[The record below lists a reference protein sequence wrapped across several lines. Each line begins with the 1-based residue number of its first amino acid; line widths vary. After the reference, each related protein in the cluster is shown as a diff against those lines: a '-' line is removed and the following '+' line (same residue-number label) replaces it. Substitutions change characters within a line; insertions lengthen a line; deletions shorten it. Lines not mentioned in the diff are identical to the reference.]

1 MLKVVSTNIVSP
13 LGMSSQENWRAVMQG
28 RSALRRLENYKGIP
42 LPFVASVFT
51 PEQVE
56 ELAIEGFTR
65 FESLAIRSIAEAL
78 THTDLDVHGERTIF
92 ILSTTKADV
101 EELGFAE
108 ERDGDYHRPALS
120 AQRIAEHIGIGG
132 GAIVCCNACIS
143 GVSAQILADR
153 LISAGHYNNAVVC
166 GADLVSSFTASGFLS
181 FKSLSNEACRPFDAD
196 RQGLNL
202 GEAAATIVFT
212 RADSLREGD
221 WLFERGEMDNDAF
234 HLSTPAPSGEGA
246 RKVLEAVM
254 KGRDVSELAFVSA
267 HGTATM
273 FNDQMESVAIEKAGL
288 SAVPLTALKGWFG
301 HTLGASGVLEVI
313 FGMMAVSESVVLPL
327 RGFREIGVSGKVNL
341 SSELRA
347 TDKNSFLKMISGFG
361 GCNAAA
367 LYRRVREGKERETA
381 PELKEADHSM
391 SEAVP
396 ELKETAHL
404 EAAHLEAAHLEAAH
418 SMGETAPSLK
428 ELHRV
433 HILPDGVTL
442 DGKPLP
448 IQSQGAGLLSEI
460 YKKYVGD
467 YPKYH
472 KMDAL
477 SRLAFLATEL
487 LLSRGDVPQDSKRAT
502 ILFNRTSSVVADR
515 CHLGSIAKPGEFY
528 PSPSVFLGT
537 LPNIATGEIA
547 IRHGY
552 TGETSLYITDFRDEA
567 LMEKV
572 VSSSFSQGGFRS
584 LICGFV
590 DCESVDS
597 GFVNSEFVD
606 GDRGDRF
613 EADLK
618 ILVSNNFRNN

>member
-56 ELAIEGFTR
+56 GLAVEGFTR
-65 FESLAIRSIAEAL
+65 FEALAIRSITEAL

-101 EELGFAE
+101 EELGFAT

-120 AQRIAEHIGIGG
+120 AQRIAEHVGIGG

-153 LISAGHYNNAVVC
+153 LISCGHYDNAVVC

-212 RADSLREGD
+212 RADSLRDGD

-254 KGRDVSELAFVSA
+254 KGRDASELAFVSA

-288 SAVPLTALKGWFG
+288 SSVPLTALKGWFG

-313 FGMMAVSESVVLPL
+313 LGMMAVSESVVLPL

-341 SSELRA
+341 SPELRA

-367 LYRRVREGKERETA
+367 LYRRVREGMERETVPGLEKAAHSKGETA
-381 PELKEADHSM
+381 PELKE
-391 SEAVP
+391 
-396 ELKETAHL
+396 T
-404 EAAHLEAAHLEAAH
+404 AH
-418 SMGETAPSLK
+418 SMGEAAPGLK

-442 DGKPLP
+442 DGRPLP
-448 IQSQGAGLLSEI
+448 VQSQGAGLLSEI
-460 YKKYVGD
+460 YRKYVGD

-487 LLSRGDVPQDSKRAT
+487 LLSRGDVPQDSGRAT

-567 LMEKV
+567 LMKKV
-572 VSSSFSQGGFRS
+572 VSSSFSLGGFRS

-590 DCESVDS
+590 DC
-597 GFVNSEFVD
+597 
-606 GDRGDRF
+606 DRGDSF

-618 ILVSNNFRNN
+618 ILVKNIG

>member
-56 ELAIEGFTR
+56 ELAVEGFTR
-65 FESLAIRSIAEAL
+65 FESLAIRSITEAL
-78 THTDLDVHGERTIF
+78 THTNLELHGERTIF

-101 EELGFAE
+101 EELGFAA

-120 AQRIAEHIGIGG
+120 AQRIAEHVGIGG

-153 LISAGHYNNAVVC
+153 LISCGHYDNAVVC

-254 KGRDVSELAFVSA
+254 KGRDASELAFVSA

-288 SAVPLTALKGWFG
+288 SSVPLTALKGWFG

-313 FGMMAVSESVVLPL
+313 LGMMAVSESVVLPL

-341 SSELRA
+341 SPGLRT

-367 LYRRVREGKERETA
+367 LYRRVRAGMERETA
-381 PELKEADHSM
+381 PELEK
-391 SEAVP
+391 
-396 ELKETAHL
+396 
-404 EAAHLEAAHLEAAH
+404 AAH
-418 SMGETAPSLK
+418 SMGETAPELKVTAHSKGETAPGLK

-442 DGKPLP
+442 DGRPLP
-448 IQSQGAGLLSEI
+448 VQSQGAGLLSEI
-460 YKKYVGD
+460 YRKYVGD

-487 LLSRGDVPQDSKRAT
+487 LLSRGDVPQDSGRAT

-567 LMEKV
+567 LMKKV
-572 VSSSFSQGGFRS
+572 VSSSFSPGGFRS

-590 DCESVDS
+590 DC
-597 GFVNSEFVD
+597 
-606 GDRGDRF
+606 DRGDSF

-618 ILVSNNFRNN
+618 ILVKNIG

>member
-56 ELAIEGFTR
+56 ELAVEGFTR
-65 FESLAIRSIAEAL
+65 FESLAIRSITEAL

-101 EELGFAE
+101 EELGFAA

-120 AQRIAEHIGIGG
+120 AQRIAEHVGIGG

-153 LISAGHYNNAVVC
+153 LISCGHYDNAVVC

-212 RADSLREGD
+212 RADSLRDGD

-254 KGRDVSELAFVSA
+254 KGRDASELAFVSA

-288 SAVPLTALKGWFG
+288 SSVPLTALKGWFG

-313 FGMMAVSESVVLPL
+313 LGMMAVSESVVLPL

-341 SSELRA
+341 SPELRA

-367 LYRRVREGKERETA
+367 LYRRVRAGMERETA
-381 PELKEADHSM
+381 PELEK
-391 SEAVP
+391 
-396 ELKETAHL
+396 
-404 EAAHLEAAHLEAAH
+404 AAH
-418 SMGETAPSLK
+418 SMGETAPGLK

-442 DGKPLP
+442 DGRPLP
-448 IQSQGAGLLSEI
+448 VQSQGAGLLSEI
-460 YKKYVGD
+460 YRKYVGD

-487 LLSRGDVPQDSKRAT
+487 LLSRGDVPQDSERAT

-567 LMEKV
+567 LMKKV
-572 VSSSFSQGGFRS
+572 VSSSFSLRGFRS

-590 DCESVDS
+590 DC
-597 GFVNSEFVD
+597 
-606 GDRGDRF
+606 DRGDSF

-618 ILVSNNFRNN
+618 ILVKNIG

>member
-28 RSALRRLENYKGIP
+28 RSFLRRLENYKGIP

-56 ELAIEGFTR
+56 KLAVEGFTR
-65 FESLAIRSIAEAL
+65 FESLAIRSITEAL
-78 THTDLDVHGERTIF
+78 TYTDLDVHGERTIF

-101 EELGFAE
+101 EELGFAV

-120 AQRIAEHIGIGG
+120 AQRIAEHVGIGG

-153 LISAGHYNNAVVC
+153 LISTGHYDNAVVC

-212 RADSLREGD
+212 RADNLREGD

-254 KGRDVSELAFVSA
+254 KGRDASELAFVSA

-288 SAVPLTALKGWFG
+288 SDVPLTALKGWFG

-313 FGMMAVSESVVLPL
+313 LGMMAVSESVVLPL

-341 SSELRA
+341 SPELRA

-367 LYRRVREGKERETA
+367 LYRRVREGMERETA
-381 PELKEADHSM
+381 PG
-391 SEAVP
+391 
-396 ELKETAHL
+396 L
-404 EAAHLEAAHLEAAH
+404 EKAAH
-418 SMGETAPSLK
+418 SMGETAPELKETAHLMGEAASGLK

-442 DGKPLP
+442 DGRPLP

-460 YKKYVGD
+460 YRKYVGD

-552 TGETSLYITDFRDEA
+552 NGETSLYITDFRDEA
-567 LMEKV
+567 LMKKV
-572 VSSSFSQGGFRS
+572 VSSSFSLGGFRS

-590 DCESVDS
+590 DCDGGDS
-597 GFVNSEFVD
+597 
-606 GDRGDRF
+606 F

-618 ILVSNNFRNN
+618 ILVRNN

>member
-56 ELAIEGFTR
+56 ELAVEGFTR
-65 FESLAIRSIAEAL
+65 FESLAIRSITEAL

-101 EELGFAE
+101 EELGFAA

-120 AQRIAEHIGIGG
+120 AQRIAEHVGIGG

-153 LISAGHYNNAVVC
+153 LISCGHYDNAVVC

-212 RADSLREGD
+212 RADSLRDGD

-254 KGRDVSELAFVSA
+254 KGRDASELAFVSA

-288 SAVPLTALKGWFG
+288 SSVPLTALKGWFG

-313 FGMMAVSESVVLPL
+313 LGMMAVSESVVLPL

-341 SSELRA
+341 SPELRA

-367 LYRRVREGKERETA
+367 LYRRVRAGMERETA
-381 PELKEADHSM
+381 LG
-391 SEAVP
+391 
-396 ELKETAHL
+396 L
-404 EAAHLEAAHLEAAH
+404 EKAAH
-418 SMGETAPSLK
+418 SMGEAAPGLK
-428 ELHRV
+428 ELHRI

-442 DGKPLP
+442 DGRPLP
-448 IQSQGAGLLSEI
+448 IQSQGAELLSEI
-460 YKKYVGD
+460 YRKYVGD

-487 LLSRGDVPQDSKRAT
+487 LLSRSDVPQDSGRAT

-515 CHLGSIAKPGEFY
+515 CHLGSIAKSGEFY

-567 LMEKV
+567 LMKKV
-572 VSSSFSQGGFRS
+572 VSSSFSLGGFRS

-590 DCESVDS
+590 DC
-597 GFVNSEFVD
+597 
-606 GDRGDRF
+606 DRGDSF

-618 ILVSNNFRNN
+618 ILVKNIG

>member
-56 ELAIEGFTR
+56 ELAVEGFTR
-65 FESLAIRSIAEAL
+65 FESLAIRSITEAL

-101 EELGFAE
+101 EELGFAA

-120 AQRIAEHIGIGG
+120 AQRIAEHVGIGG

-153 LISAGHYNNAVVC
+153 LISCRHYDNAVVC

-212 RADSLREGD
+212 RADSLRDGD

-254 KGRDVSELAFVSA
+254 KGRDASELAFVSA

-288 SAVPLTALKGWFG
+288 SSVPLTALKGWFG

-313 FGMMAVSESVVLPL
+313 LGMMAVSESVVLPL

-341 SSELRA
+341 SPELRA

-367 LYRRVREGKERETA
+367 LYRRVRAGMERETA
-381 PELKEADHSM
+381 PGLEKAAHSKG
-391 SEAVP
+391 ETAP

-404 EAAHLEAAHLEAAH
+404 MGKAAP
-418 SMGETAPSLK
+418 GLK

-442 DGKPLP
+442 DGRPLP
-448 IQSQGAGLLSEI
+448 VQSQGAGLLSEI
-460 YKKYVGD
+460 YRKYVGD

-487 LLSRGDVPQDSKRAT
+487 LLSRGDVPQDSERAT

-567 LMEKV
+567 LMKKV
-572 VSSSFSQGGFRS
+572 VGSSFSLGGFRS

-590 DCESVDS
+590 DC
-597 GFVNSEFVD
+597 
-606 GDRGDRF
+606 DRGDSS

-618 ILVSNNFRNN
+618 ILVKNIG

>member
-65 FESLAIRSIAEAL
+65 FESLAIRSITEAL

-101 EELGFAE
+101 EELGFAA

-120 AQRIAEHIGIGG
+120 AQRIAEHVGIGG

-153 LISAGHYNNAVVC
+153 LISCGHYDNAVVC

-212 RADSLREGD
+212 RADSLRDGD

-254 KGRDVSELAFVSA
+254 KGRDASELAFVSA

-288 SAVPLTALKGWFG
+288 SSVPLTALKGWFG

-313 FGMMAVSESVVLPL
+313 LGMMAVSESVVLPL

-341 SSELRA
+341 SPELRA

-367 LYRRVREGKERETA
+367 LYRRVWVGMERETA
-381 PELKEADHSM
+381 PELKETAHSKGEAAPELKETTHSM
-391 SEAVP
+391 GETAP

-404 EAAHLEAAHLEAAH
+404 MGEAAP
-418 SMGETAPSLK
+418 GLK

-442 DGKPLP
+442 DGRPLP
-448 IQSQGAGLLSEI
+448 VQSQGAGLLSEI
-460 YKKYVGD
+460 YRKYVGD

-487 LLSRGDVPQDSKRAT
+487 LLSRGDVPQDSGRAT

-567 LMEKV
+567 LMKKV
-572 VSSSFSQGGFRS
+572 VGSSFSLGGFRS

-590 DCESVDS
+590 DC
-597 GFVNSEFVD
+597 
-606 GDRGDRF
+606 DRGDSF

-618 ILVSNNFRNN
+618 ILVRNN

>member
-1 MLKVVSTNIVSP
+1 MIKVVSTNIVSP

-56 ELAIEGFTR
+56 GLAVEGFTR
-65 FESLAIRSIAEAL
+65 FESLAIRSVTEAL

-101 EELGFAE
+101 EELGFVE

-120 AQRIAEHIGIGG
+120 AQRIAEHVGIGG

-153 LISAGHYNNAVVC
+153 LISCGHYDNAVVC

-221 WLFERGEMDNDAF
+221 WLFEWGEMDNDAF

-254 KGRDVSELAFVSA
+254 KGRDASELAFVSA

-288 SAVPLTALKGWFG
+288 SSVPLTALKGWFG

-313 FGMMAVSESVVLPL
+313 LGMMAVSESVVLPL

-341 SSELRA
+341 SPELRA

-367 LYRRVREGKERETA
+367 LYRRVRVGMERETA
-381 PELKEADHSM
+381 PELKEA
-391 SEAVP
+391 
-396 ELKETAHL
+396 
-404 EAAHLEAAHLEAAH
+404 AH
-418 SMGETAPSLK
+418 SKGETAPELKGTAHLMGEAAPGLK

-442 DGKPLP
+442 DGRRLP
-448 IQSQGAGLLSEI
+448 GQSQGAGLLSEI
-460 YKKYVGD
+460 YRKYVGD

-487 LLSRGDVPQDSKRAT
+487 LLSRGDVPQDSGRAT

-567 LMEKV
+567 LMKKV
-572 VSSSFSQGGFRS
+572 VSSSFSLGGFRS

-590 DCESVDS
+590 DC
-597 GFVNSEFVD
+597 
-606 GDRGDRF
+606 DRGDSF

-618 ILVSNNFRNN
+618 ILVKNIG

>member
-65 FESLAIRSIAEAL
+65 FESLAIRSITEAL

-101 EELGFAE
+101 EELGFAA

-120 AQRIAEHIGIGG
+120 AQRIAEHVGIGG

-153 LISAGHYNNAVVC
+153 LISCGHYDNAVVC

-212 RADSLREGD
+212 RADSLRDGD

-254 KGRDVSELAFVSA
+254 KGRDASELAFVSA

-288 SAVPLTALKGWFG
+288 SSVPLTALKGWFG

-313 FGMMAVSESVVLPL
+313 LGMMAVSESVVLPL

-341 SSELRA
+341 SPELRT

-367 LYRRVREGKERETA
+367 LYRRVREGMERETA
-381 PELKEADHSM
+381 PGLEEAAYSKG
-391 SEAVP
+391 EAAP
-396 ELKETAHL
+396 ELKETDHL
-404 EAAHLEAAHLEAAH
+404 MGKAAP
-418 SMGETAPSLK
+418 GLK

-442 DGKPLP
+442 DGRPLP
-448 IQSQGAGLLSEI
+448 VQSQGAGLLSEI
-460 YKKYVGD
+460 YRKYVGD

-487 LLSRGDVPQDSKRAT
+487 LLSRGDVPQDSGRAT

-567 LMEKV
+567 LMKKV
-572 VSSSFSQGGFRS
+572 VGSSFSLGGFRS

-590 DCESVDS
+590 DC
-597 GFVNSEFVD
+597 
-606 GDRGDRF
+606 DRGDSF

-618 ILVSNNFRNN
+618 ILVRNN

>member
-56 ELAIEGFTR
+56 GLAVGGFTR
-65 FESLAIRSIAEAL
+65 FESLAIRSVTEAL
-78 THTDLDVHGERTIF
+78 THTDLDVHGARTIF
-92 ILSTTKADV
+92 ILSTIKADV
-101 EELGFAE
+101 EELGFAA

-120 AQRIAEHIGIGG
+120 AQRIAEHVGIGG

-153 LISAGHYNNAVVC
+153 LISCGHYDNAVVC

-212 RADSLREGD
+212 RADSFRDGD

-254 KGRDVSELAFVSA
+254 KGRDASELAFVSA

-288 SAVPLTALKGWFG
+288 SSVPLTALKGWFG

-313 FGMMAVSESVVLPL
+313 LGMMAVSESVVLPL

-341 SSELRA
+341 SPELRA

-367 LYRRVREGKERETA
+367 LYRRVREEMERETA
-381 PELKEADHSM
+381 PELKE
-391 SEAVP
+391 
-396 ELKETAHL
+396 TAHL
-404 EAAHLEAAHLEAAH
+404 MGEAAP
-418 SMGETAPSLK
+418 GLK

-442 DGKPLP
+442 DGRPLP
-448 IQSQGAGLLSEI
+448 VQSQGAGLLSEI
-460 YKKYVGD
+460 YRKYVGD

-552 TGETSLYITDFRDEA
+552 NGETSLYITDFRDEA
-567 LMEKV
+567 LMKKV
-572 VSSSFSQGGFRS
+572 VSSSFSLGGFRS

-590 DCESVDS
+590 DCDGGDS
-597 GFVNSEFVD
+597 
-606 GDRGDRF
+606 F

-618 ILVSNNFRNN
+618 ILVRNN

>member
-56 ELAIEGFTR
+56 ELAVEGFTR
-65 FESLAIRSIAEAL
+65 FESLAIRSITEAL

-101 EELGFAE
+101 EELGFAA

-120 AQRIAEHIGIGG
+120 AQRIAEHVGIGG

-153 LISAGHYNNAVVC
+153 LISCGHYDNAVVC

-212 RADSLREGD
+212 RADSLRDGD

-254 KGRDVSELAFVSA
+254 KGRDDSELAFVSV

-288 SAVPLTALKGWFG
+288 SSVPLTALKGWFG

-313 FGMMAVSESVVLPL
+313 LGMMAVSESVVLPL

-341 SSELRA
+341 SPELRA
-347 TDKNSFLKMISGFG
+347 TDINSFLKMISGFG

-367 LYRRVREGKERETA
+367 LYRRVREGMERETAPGLKEAAHSMSETA
-381 PELKEADHSM
+381 PELKEAAHLM
-391 SEAVP
+391 SE
-396 ELKETAHL
+396 TAPGL
-404 EAAHLEAAHLEAAH
+404 EEADH

-442 DGKPLP
+442 DGRPLP
-448 IQSQGAGLLSEI
+448 VQSQGAGLLSEI
-460 YKKYVGD
+460 YRKYVGD

-487 LLSRGDVPQDSKRAT
+487 LLSRGDVPQDSGRAT

-567 LMEKV
+567 LMKKV
-572 VSSSFSQGGFRS
+572 VRSSFSLGGFRS

-590 DCESVDS
+590 DC
-597 GFVNSEFVD
+597 
-606 GDRGDRF
+606 DRGDSF

-618 ILVSNNFRNN
+618 ILVRNN

>member
-56 ELAIEGFTR
+56 KLAVEGFTR
-65 FESLAIRSIAEAL
+65 FESLAIRSITEAL

-101 EELGFAE
+101 EELGFAA

-120 AQRIAEHIGIGG
+120 AQRIAEHVGIGG

-153 LISAGHYNNAVVC
+153 LISCGHYDNAVVC

-212 RADSLREGD
+212 RADSLRDGD

-246 RKVLEAVM
+246 RKVMEAVM
-254 KGRDVSELAFVSA
+254 KGRDASELAFVSA

-288 SAVPLTALKGWFG
+288 SSVPLTALKGWFG

-313 FGMMAVSESVVLPL
+313 LGMMAVSESVVLPL

-341 SSELRA
+341 SPELRT

-367 LYRRVREGKERETA
+367 LYRRVREGMERETA
-381 PELKEADHSM
+381 PG
-391 SEAVP
+391 
-396 ELKETAHL
+396 L
-404 EAAHLEAAHLEAAH
+404 EKAAH
-418 SMGETAPSLK
+418 SMGETAPELKETAHSMGEAAPGLK

-442 DGKPLP
+442 DGRPLP
-448 IQSQGAGLLSEI
+448 VQSQGAGLLGEI
-460 YKKYVGD
+460 YRKYVGD

-472 KMDAL
+472 KMDSL

-487 LLSRGDVPQDSKRAT
+487 LLSRGDVPQDSGRAT

-567 LMEKV
+567 LMKKV
-572 VSSSFSQGGFRS
+572 VSSSFSLGGFRS

-590 DCESVDS
+590 DC
-597 GFVNSEFVD
+597 
-606 GDRGDRF
+606 DRGDSF

-618 ILVSNNFRNN
+618 ILVKNIG

>member
-56 ELAIEGFTR
+56 DLAIDGFTR
-65 FESLAIRSIAEAL
+65 FESLAIRSITEAL

-101 EELGFAE
+101 EELGFAA

-120 AQRIAEHIGIGG
+120 AKRIAEHVGIGG

-153 LISAGHYNNAVVC
+153 LISAGYYDNAVVC

-181 FKSLSNEACRPFDAD
+181 FKSLSNEVCRPFDAD

-212 RADSLREGD
+212 RADSLLEGD

-254 KGRDVSELAFVSA
+254 KGRDASELAFVSA

-313 FGMMAVSESVVLPL
+313 LGMMAVSESVVLPL

-381 PELKEADHSM
+381 PELKETAHSM
-391 SEAVP
+391 GETAP

-404 EAAHLEAAHLEAAH
+404 EAAHL
-418 SMGETAPSLK
+418 MGEAVPSLK

-460 YKKYVGD
+460 YRKYVGD

-487 LLSRGDVPQDSKRAT
+487 LLSRGDVPQGSKRAT

-567 LMEKV
+567 LMKKV

-590 DCESVDS
+590 DCEFVDG
-597 GFVNSEFVD
+597 GFVNREFVD

-618 ILVSNNFRNN
+618 ILVRNN

>member
-56 ELAIEGFTR
+56 ELANEGFTR
-65 FESLAIRSIAEAL
+65 FESLAIRSITEAL
-78 THTDLDVHGERTIF
+78 THTDLDVRGERTIF

-108 ERDGDYHRPALS
+108 ERDGDYHRPAIS

-153 LISAGHYNNAVVC
+153 LISAGHYDNAVVC

-254 KGRDVSELAFVSA
+254 KERDASELAFVSA

-313 FGMMAVSESVVLPL
+313 LGMIAVSESVVLPL
-327 RGFREIGVSGKVNL
+327 RGFREIGVSGKVNV

-381 PELKEADHSM
+381 PGLK
-391 SEAVP
+391 
-396 ELKETAHL
+396 
-404 EAAHLEAAHLEAAH
+404 EAAH

-448 IQSQGAGLLSEI
+448 IQSHGAGLLSEI
-460 YKKYVGD
+460 YRKYVGD

-477 SRLAFLATEL
+477 SRLAFLAAEL
-487 LLSRGDVPQDSKRAT
+487 LLSRGDVPQDSGRAT

-567 LMEKV
+567 LMKKV

-590 DCESVDS
+590 DCEFVDG
-597 GFVNSEFVD
+597 GFVNREFVD
-606 GDRGDRF
+606 GDRRDRF

-618 ILVSNNFRNN
+618 ILVRNN

>member
-1 MLKVVSTNIVSP
+1 MLKVVSMNIVSP

-56 ELAIEGFTR
+56 ELAVEGFTR
-65 FESLAIRSIAEAL
+65 FESLAIRSITEAL

-101 EELGFAE
+101 EELGFAA

-120 AQRIAEHIGIGG
+120 AQRIAEHVGIGG

-153 LISAGHYNNAVVC
+153 LISCGHYDNAVVC

-212 RADSLREGD
+212 RADSLRDGD

-246 RKVLEAVM
+246 RKVLEEVM
-254 KGRDVSELAFVSA
+254 KGRDASELAFVSA

-288 SAVPLTALKGWFG
+288 SSVPLTALKGWFG

-313 FGMMAVSESVVLPL
+313 LGMMAVSESVVLPL

-341 SSELRA
+341 SPELRA

-367 LYRRVREGKERETA
+367 LYRRVREGMERETA
-381 PELKEADHSM
+381 PGLEKAAHSKG
-391 SEAVP
+391 ETAP

-404 EAAHLEAAHLEAAH
+404 MGEAAP
-418 SMGETAPSLK
+418 GLK

-442 DGKPLP
+442 DGRSLP
-448 IQSQGAGLLSEI
+448 VQSQGAGLLSEI
-460 YKKYVGD
+460 YRKYVGD

-487 LLSRGDVPQDSKRAT
+487 LLSRGDVPQDSGRAT

-567 LMEKV
+567 LMKKV
-572 VSSSFSQGGFRS
+572 VSSSFSLGGFRS

-590 DCESVDS
+590 DC
-597 GFVNSEFVD
+597 
-606 GDRGDRF
+606 DRGDSF

-618 ILVSNNFRNN
+618 ILVSDN

>member
-1 MLKVVSTNIVSP
+1 MLKVVSTNIISP

-56 ELAIEGFTR
+56 DLAIDGFTR

-101 EELGFAE
+101 EELGFAA
-108 ERDGDYHRPALS
+108 ERDGDYHRPVLS
-120 AQRIAEHIGIGG
+120 AKRIAEHVGIGG

-153 LISAGHYNNAVVC
+153 LISAGHYDNAVVC

-212 RADSLREGD
+212 RADSLRDGD

-254 KGRDVSELAFVSA
+254 KGRDASELAFVSA

-288 SAVPLTALKGWFG
+288 SSVPLTALKGWFG

-313 FGMMAVSESVVLPL
+313 LGMMAVSESVVLPL

-341 SSELRA
+341 SPELRA

-367 LYRRVREGKERETA
+367 LYRRVRAGMERETA
-381 PELKEADHSM
+381 PG
-391 SEAVP
+391 
-396 ELKETAHL
+396 L
-404 EAAHLEAAHLEAAH
+404 EDAAH
-418 SMGETAPSLK
+418 SMGEIAPELKKTANLMGETAPGLK

-442 DGKPLP
+442 DEKPLP
-448 IQSQGAGLLSEI
+448 IQSHGAGLLSEI
-460 YKKYVGD
+460 YRKYVGD

-487 LLSRGDVPQDSKRAT
+487 LLSRGDVPQDSGRAT

-567 LMEKV
+567 LMKKV

-590 DCESVDS
+590 DCEFVDG
-597 GFVNSEFVD
+597 GFVNRESVD

-618 ILVSNNFRNN
+618 ILVRNN

>member
-13 LGMSSQENWRAVMQG
+13 LGMSSQENWHAVMQG

-56 ELAIEGFTR
+56 DLAIEGFTR
-65 FESLAIRSIAEAL
+65 FESLAIRSITEAL

-101 EELGFAE
+101 EELGFAA

-120 AQRIAEHIGIGG
+120 AQRIAEYVGIGG

-153 LISAGHYNNAVVC
+153 LISTGHYDNAVVC

-254 KGRDVSELAFVSA
+254 KGRDASELAFVSA

-313 FGMMAVSESVVLPL
+313 LGMMAVSESVVLPL
-327 RGFREIGVSGKVNL
+327 RGFREIGVSGKVNV
-341 SSELRA
+341 SPELRA

-367 LYRRVREGKERETA
+367 LYRRVREGMERETA

-391 SEAVP
+391 SETAP
-396 ELKETAHL
+396 GLK
-404 EAAHLEAAHLEAAH
+404 EAAH
-418 SMGETAPSLK
+418 SMGEAAPGLK

-442 DGKPLP
+442 DGRPLP
-448 IQSQGAGLLSEI
+448 VQSQGAGLLSEI
-460 YKKYVGD
+460 YRKYVGD

-487 LLSRGDVPQDSKRAT
+487 LLSRGDVPQDSGRAT

-552 TGETSLYITDFRDEA
+552 TGETSLYITDFRYEA
-567 LMEKV
+567 LMKKV
-572 VSSSFSQGGFRS
+572 VGSSFSLGGFRS

-590 DCESVDS
+590 DC
-597 GFVNSEFVD
+597 
-606 GDRGDRF
+606 DRGDSF

-618 ILVSNNFRNN
+618 ILVRNN

>member
-1 MLKVVSTNIVSP
+1 MLKVVSMNIVSP

-56 ELAIEGFTR
+56 ELAVEGFTR
-65 FESLAIRSIAEAL
+65 FESLAIRSITEAL

-101 EELGFAE
+101 EELGFAA

-120 AQRIAEHIGIGG
+120 AQRIAEHVGIGG

-153 LISAGHYNNAVVC
+153 LISCGHYDNAVVC

-212 RADSLREGD
+212 RADNLREGD

-254 KGRDVSELAFVSA
+254 KGRDDSELAFVSV

-288 SAVPLTALKGWFG
+288 SSVPLTALKGWFG

-313 FGMMAVSESVVLPL
+313 LGMMAVSESVVLPL

-341 SSELRA
+341 SPELRA

-367 LYRRVREGKERETA
+367 LYRRVREGMERETA
-381 PELKEADHSM
+381 PG
-391 SEAVP
+391 
-396 ELKETAHL
+396 L
-404 EAAHLEAAHLEAAH
+404 EKAAH
-418 SMGETAPSLK
+418 SMGETAPELKETAHLMGKAAPGLK

-442 DGKPLP
+442 DGRPLP
-448 IQSQGAGLLSEI
+448 VQSQGAGLLSEI
-460 YKKYVGD
+460 YRKYVGD

-487 LLSRGDVPQDSKRAT
+487 LLSRSDVPQDSGRAT

-567 LMEKV
+567 LMKKV
-572 VSSSFSQGGFRS
+572 VGSSFSQGGFRS

-590 DCESVDS
+590 DC
-597 GFVNSEFVD
+597 
-606 GDRGDRF
+606 DRGDSF
-613 EADLK
+613 EAELK
-618 ILVSNNFRNN
+618 ILVKNIG

>member
-56 ELAIEGFTR
+56 KLAVEGFTR
-65 FESLAIRSIAEAL
+65 FESLAIRSITEAL

-101 EELGFAE
+101 EELGFAA

-120 AQRIAEHIGIGG
+120 AQRIAEHVGIGG

-153 LISAGHYNNAVVC
+153 LISCGHYDNAVVC

-212 RADSLREGD
+212 RADSLRDGD

-254 KGRDVSELAFVSA
+254 KGRDASELAFVSA

-288 SAVPLTALKGWFG
+288 SSVPLTALKGWFG

-313 FGMMAVSESVVLPL
+313 LGMMAVSESVVLPL

-341 SSELRA
+341 SPELRA

-367 LYRRVREGKERETA
+367 LYRRVREGMERETVPGLEKA
-381 PELKEADHSM
+381 AHSRG
-391 SEAVP
+391 ETAP

-404 EAAHLEAAHLEAAH
+404 MGEAAP
-418 SMGETAPSLK
+418 GLK

-442 DGKPLP
+442 DGRPLP
-448 IQSQGAGLLSEI
+448 VQSQGAGLLSEI
-460 YKKYVGD
+460 YRKYVGD

-487 LLSRGDVPQDSKRAT
+487 LLSRGDVPQDSGRAT

-537 LPNIATGEIA
+537 LPNMATGEIA

-567 LMEKV
+567 LMKKV
-572 VSSSFSQGGFRS
+572 VSSSFSLGGFRS

-590 DCESVDS
+590 DC
-597 GFVNSEFVD
+597 
-606 GDRGDRF
+606 DRGDSF

-618 ILVSNNFRNN
+618 ILVKNIG

>member
-65 FESLAIRSIAEAL
+65 FESLAIRSITEAL

-153 LISAGHYNNAVVC
+153 LISAGHYDNAVVC

-254 KGRDVSELAFVSA
+254 KGRDASELAFVSA

-313 FGMMAVSESVVLPL
+313 LGMMAVSESVVLPL
-327 RGFREIGVSGKVNL
+327 RGFREIGVSGKVNV

-381 PELKEADHSM
+381 PELKEA
-391 SEAVP
+391 
-396 ELKETAHL
+396 
-404 EAAHLEAAHLEAAH
+404 AH

-433 HILPDGVTL
+433 HILPDRVTL

-448 IQSQGAGLLSEI
+448 IQSQGAGVLSEI
-460 YKKYVGD
+460 YRKYVGD

-567 LMEKV
+567 LMKTV

-590 DCESVDS
+590 DCGFVDCEFVDG
-597 GFVNSEFVD
+597 GFVNREFVD

-618 ILVSNNFRNN
+618 ILVRNN

>member
-56 ELAIEGFTR
+56 ELAIDGFTR
-65 FESLAIRSIAEAL
+65 FESLAIHSIAEAL

-101 EELGFAE
+101 EELGFTA

-120 AQRIAEHIGIGG
+120 AQRIAEYVGIGG

-153 LISAGHYNNAVVC
+153 LISTGHYDNAVVC

-212 RADSLREGD
+212 RADSRREGD

-254 KGRDVSELAFVSA
+254 KGRDASELAFISA

-313 FGMMAVSESVVLPL
+313 LGMMAVSESVVLPL
-327 RGFREIGVSGKVNL
+327 RGFREIGVSGKVNV

-367 LYRRVREGKERETA
+367 LYRKVLEGKERETA
-381 PELKEADHSM
+381 PELEEADHS
-391 SEAVP
+391 
-396 ELKETAHL
+396 KGETAPGL
-404 EAAHLEAAHLEAAH
+404 NEAAHLETAHL
-418 SMGETAPSLK
+418 MGETAPSLK

-433 HILPDGVTL
+433 HILPDRVTL
-442 DGKPLP
+442 DGRPLP
-448 IQSQGAGLLSEI
+448 VQSQGAGLLSEI
-460 YKKYVGD
+460 YRKYVGD

-487 LLSRGDVPQDSKRAT
+487 LLSRGDVPQDSGRAT

-515 CHLGSIAKPGEFY
+515 CHLGSIAKQGEFY

-567 LMEKV
+567 LMKKV

-590 DCESVDS
+590 DCE
-597 GFVNSEFVD
+597 FVNSEFVD

-618 ILVSNNFRNN
+618 ILVRNN

>member
-13 LGMSSQENWRAVMQG
+13 LGMSSKENWRAVMQG

-56 ELAIEGFTR
+56 KLAVEGFTR
-65 FESLAIRSIAEAL
+65 FESLAIRSITEAL

-101 EELGFAE
+101 EELGFAA

-120 AQRIAEHIGIGG
+120 AQRIAEHVGIGG

-153 LISAGHYNNAVVC
+153 LISCGHYDNAVVC

-212 RADSLREGD
+212 RADSLRDGD

-254 KGRDVSELAFVSA
+254 KGRDASELAFVSA

-288 SAVPLTALKGWFG
+288 SSVPLTALKGWFG

-313 FGMMAVSESVVLPL
+313 LGMMAVSESVVLPL

-341 SSELRA
+341 SPELRA

-367 LYRRVREGKERETA
+367 LYRRVRAGMERETAPGLEKTAHSKGETA
-381 PELKEADHSM
+381 PELK
-391 SEAVP
+391 
-396 ELKETAHL
+396 KTANL
-404 EAAHLEAAHLEAAH
+404 
-418 SMGETAPSLK
+418 MGETAPGLK

-433 HILPDGVTL
+433 HILPDGITL
-442 DGKPLP
+442 DGIPLP
-448 IQSQGAGLLSEI
+448 VQSQGAGLLSEI
-460 YKKYVGD
+460 YRKYVGD

-487 LLSRGDVPQDSKRAT
+487 LLSRSDVPQDSGRAT

-567 LMEKV
+567 LMKKV
-572 VSSSFSQGGFRS
+572 VSSSFSLGGFRS

-590 DCESVDS
+590 DC
-597 GFVNSEFVD
+597 
-606 GDRGDRF
+606 DRGDSF
-613 EADLK
+613 EAYLK
-618 ILVSNNFRNN
+618 ILVKNIG

>member
-56 ELAIEGFTR
+56 DLAIDGFTR
-65 FESLAIRSIAEAL
+65 FESLAIHSITEAL

-101 EELGFAE
+101 EELGFVA

-120 AQRIAEHIGIGG
+120 AQRIAEHVGIGG

-153 LISAGHYNNAVVC
+153 LISAGHYDNAVVC

-254 KGRDVSELAFVSA
+254 KGRDASELAFVSA

-327 RGFREIGVSGKVNL
+327 RGFREIGVSGKVNV

-367 LYRRVREGKERETA
+367 LYRRVREGMERETA
-381 PELKEADHSM
+381 PELEEADHSM

-404 EAAHLEAAHLEAAH
+404 EVAH

-433 HILPDGVTL
+433 HILPDRVTL

-448 IQSQGAGLLSEI
+448 IQSQGAGVLSEI
-460 YKKYVGD
+460 YRKYVGD

-590 DCESVDS
+590 DCEFVDG
-597 GFVNSEFVD
+597 GFVNREFVD
-606 GDRGDRF
+606 GDRGARF

-618 ILVSNNFRNN
+618 ILVRNN

>member
-13 LGMSSQENWRAVMQG
+13 LGISSQENWRAVMQG

-56 ELAIEGFTR
+56 ELAVEGFTR
-65 FESLAIRSIAEAL
+65 FESLAIRSITEAL

-101 EELGFAE
+101 EELGFAA
-108 ERDGDYHRPALS
+108 ERDGDYHRPAIS
-120 AQRIAEHIGIGG
+120 AQRIAEHVGIGG

-153 LISAGHYNNAVVC
+153 LISCGHYDNAVVC
-166 GADLVSSFTASGFLS
+166 GADLVSPFTASGFLS

-212 RADSLREGD
+212 RADNLREGD

-254 KGRDVSELAFVSA
+254 KGRDASELAFVSA

-288 SAVPLTALKGWFG
+288 SDVPLTALKGWFG

-313 FGMMAVSESVVLPL
+313 LGMMAVSESVVLPL

-341 SSELRA
+341 SPELRA

-367 LYRRVREGKERETA
+367 LYRRVREGMERETA
-381 PELKEADHSM
+381 PG
-391 SEAVP
+391 
-396 ELKETAHL
+396 L
-404 EAAHLEAAHLEAAH
+404 EKAAH
-418 SMGETAPSLK
+418 SMGETAPELKETAHLMGEAASGLK

-442 DGKPLP
+442 DGRPLP

-460 YKKYVGD
+460 YRKYVGD

-552 TGETSLYITDFRDEA
+552 NGETSLYITDFRDEA
-567 LMEKV
+567 LMKKV
-572 VSSSFSQGGFRS
+572 VSSSFSLGGFRS

-590 DCESVDS
+590 DCDGGDS
-597 GFVNSEFVD
+597 
-606 GDRGDRF
+606 F

-618 ILVSNNFRNN
+618 ILVRNN

>member
-56 ELAIEGFTR
+56 ELAVEGFTR
-65 FESLAIRSIAEAL
+65 FESLAIRSITEAL

-101 EELGFAE
+101 EELGFVE

-120 AQRIAEHIGIGG
+120 AQRIAEHVGIGG

-153 LISAGHYNNAVVC
+153 LISAGYYDNAVVC

-181 FKSLSNEACRPFDAD
+181 FKSLSNEDCRPFDAD

-212 RADSLREGD
+212 RADSLRDGD

-254 KGRDVSELAFVSA
+254 KGRDASELAFVSA

-288 SAVPLTALKGWFG
+288 SSVPLTALKGWFG

-313 FGMMAVSESVVLPL
+313 LGMMAVSESVVLPL

-341 SSELRA
+341 SPELRA

-367 LYRRVREGKERETA
+367 LYRRVREGMERETA
-381 PELKEADHSM
+381 PG
-391 SEAVP
+391 
-396 ELKETAHL
+396 L
-404 EAAHLEAAHLEAAH
+404 EKAAH
-418 SMGETAPSLK
+418 SMGETAPELKETAHLMGKAAPGLK

-442 DGKPLP
+442 DGRPLP
-448 IQSQGAGLLSEI
+448 VQSQGAGLLSEI
-460 YKKYVGD
+460 YRKYVGD

-472 KMDAL
+472 KMDSL

-567 LMEKV
+567 LMKKV
-572 VSSSFSQGGFRS
+572 VGSSFSPGGFRS

-590 DCESVDS
+590 DC
-597 GFVNSEFVD
+597 
-606 GDRGDRF
+606 DRGDSF

-618 ILVSNNFRNN
+618 ILVKNN

>member
-56 ELAIEGFTR
+56 ELAVEGFTR
-65 FESLAIRSIAEAL
+65 FESLAIRSITEAL

-101 EELGFAE
+101 EELGFAA

-120 AQRIAEHIGIGG
+120 AQRIAEHVGIGG

-153 LISAGHYNNAVVC
+153 LISCGHYDNAVVC

-254 KGRDVSELAFVSA
+254 KGRDASELAFVSA

-288 SAVPLTALKGWFG
+288 SSVPLTALKGWFG

-313 FGMMAVSESVVLPL
+313 LGMMAVSESVVLPL

-341 SSELRA
+341 SPELRA

-367 LYRRVREGKERETA
+367 LYRRVRAGMERETA
-381 PELKEADHSM
+381 PGLEKAAHSKG
-391 SEAVP
+391 ETAP

-404 EAAHLEAAHLEAAH
+404 MGEAAP
-418 SMGETAPSLK
+418 GLK

-442 DGKPLP
+442 DGRPLP
-448 IQSQGAGLLSEI
+448 VQSQGAGLLSEI
-460 YKKYVGD
+460 YRKYVGD

-487 LLSRGDVPQDSKRAT
+487 LLSRGDVPQDSGRAT

-552 TGETSLYITDFRDEA
+552 TGETSLYITDFRDGA
-567 LMEKV
+567 LMKKV
-572 VSSSFSQGGFRS
+572 VSSSFSLGGFRS

-590 DCESVDS
+590 DC
-597 GFVNSEFVD
+597 
-606 GDRGDRF
+606 DRGDSF

-618 ILVSNNFRNN
+618 ILVKNIG

>member
-28 RSALRRLENYKGIP
+28 RSALRRLGNYKGIP

-56 ELAIEGFTR
+56 ELAVEGFTR
-65 FESLAIRSIAEAL
+65 FESLAIRSITEAL

-101 EELGFAE
+101 EELGFAA

-120 AQRIAEHIGIGG
+120 AQRIAEHVGIGG

-153 LISAGHYNNAVVC
+153 LISAGYYDNAVVC

-212 RADSLREGD
+212 RADSLRDGD

-254 KGRDVSELAFVSA
+254 KGRDASELAFVSA

-273 FNDQMESVAIEKAGL
+273 FNDQMESVAIEKDGL
-288 SAVPLTALKGWFG
+288 SSVPLTALKGWFG

-313 FGMMAVSESVVLPL
+313 LGMMAVSESVVLPL

-341 SSELRA
+341 SPELRA

-367 LYRRVREGKERETA
+367 LYQRVREGMERETA
-381 PELKEADHSM
+381 PGLEEAAHSM
-391 SEAVP
+391 GEAAP

-404 EAAHLEAAHLEAAH
+404 MGEAAP
-418 SMGETAPSLK
+418 GLK
-428 ELHRV
+428 ELHRI

-442 DGKPLP
+442 DGRRLP
-448 IQSQGAGLLSEI
+448 VQSQGAGLLSEI
-460 YKKYVGD
+460 YRKYVGD

-487 LLSRGDVPQDSKRAT
+487 LLSRGDVPQDSGRAT

-567 LMEKV
+567 LMKKV
-572 VSSSFSQGGFRS
+572 VSSSFSLGGFRS

-590 DCESVDS
+590 DC
-597 GFVNSEFVD
+597 
-606 GDRGDRF
+606 DRGDSF

-618 ILVSNNFRNN
+618 ILVKNIG

>member
-13 LGMSSQENWRAVMQG
+13 LGKSSQENWHAVMQG

-56 ELAIEGFTR
+56 DLAIEGFTR
-65 FESLAIRSIAEAL
+65 FESLAIRSITEAL
-78 THTDLDVHGERTIF
+78 THTDLDVHDERTIF

-101 EELGFAE
+101 EELGFTA

-120 AQRIAEHIGIGG
+120 AQRIAEHVGIGG

-153 LISAGHYNNAVVC
+153 LISTGHYDNAVVC

-254 KGRDVSELAFVSA
+254 KERDASELAFVSA

-313 FGMMAVSESVVLPL
+313 LGMMAVSESVVLPL
-327 RGFREIGVSGKVNL
+327 RGFREIGVSGKVNV

-347 TDKNSFLKMISGFG
+347 TDKDSFLKMISGFG

-367 LYRRVREGKERETA
+367 FYRRVREGKERETA
-381 PELKEADHSM
+381 PELK
-391 SEAVP
+391 
-396 ELKETAHL
+396 
-404 EAAHLEAAHLEAAH
+404 EAAH

-448 IQSQGAGLLSEI
+448 IQSQGAGLLIEI
-460 YKKYVGD
+460 YRKYVGD

-487 LLSRGDVPQDSKRAT
+487 LLSRGDVPQDSGRAT

-567 LMEKV
+567 LMKKV
-572 VSSSFSQGGFRS
+572 VGSSFSQGGFRS

-590 DCESVDS
+590 DCEFVDG

-606 GDRGDRF
+606 GDRRDRF

-618 ILVSNNFRNN
+618 ILVRNN

>member
-56 ELAIEGFTR
+56 ELAVEGFTR
-65 FESLAIRSIAEAL
+65 FESLAIRSITEAL

-101 EELGFAE
+101 EELGFAA

-120 AQRIAEHIGIGG
+120 AQRIAEKVGIGG

-153 LISAGHYNNAVVC
+153 LISCGHYDNAVVC

-212 RADSLREGD
+212 RADNLREGD

-254 KGRDVSELAFVSA
+254 KGRDASELAFVSA

-288 SAVPLTALKGWFG
+288 SSVPLTALKGWFG

-313 FGMMAVSESVVLPL
+313 LGMMAVSESVVLPL

-341 SSELRA
+341 SPELRA

-367 LYRRVREGKERETA
+367 LYRRVREGMERETA
-381 PELKEADHSM
+381 PG
-391 SEAVP
+391 
-396 ELKETAHL
+396 L
-404 EAAHLEAAHLEAAH
+404 EKAAH
-418 SMGETAPSLK
+418 SMGETAPELKETAHLMGKAAPGLK

-442 DGKPLP
+442 DGRPLP
-448 IQSQGAGLLSEI
+448 VQSQGAGLLSEI
-460 YKKYVGD
+460 YRKYVGD

-487 LLSRGDVPQDSKRAT
+487 LLSRSDVPQDSGRAT

-552 TGETSLYITDFRDEA
+552 IGETSLYITDFRDEA
-567 LMEKV
+567 LMKKV
-572 VSSSFSQGGFRS
+572 VGSSFSPGGFRS

-590 DCESVDS
+590 DC
-597 GFVNSEFVD
+597 
-606 GDRGDRF
+606 DRGDSF

-618 ILVSNNFRNN
+618 ILVKNIG

>member
-56 ELAIEGFTR
+56 DLAIDGFTR
-65 FESLAIRSIAEAL
+65 FESLAIRSITEAL

-101 EELGFAE
+101 EELGFAA

-120 AQRIAEHIGIGG
+120 AQRIAEHVGIGG

-153 LISAGHYNNAVVC
+153 LISAGYYDNAVVC

-254 KGRDVSELAFVSA
+254 KGRDASELAFVSA

-313 FGMMAVSESVVLPL
+313 LGMMAVSESVVLPL

-381 PELKEADHSM
+381 PELKEAAHSM
-391 SEAVP
+391 GETATGLKGTAHSMGETTP

-404 EAAHLEAAHLEAAH
+404 MGEAAP
-418 SMGETAPSLK
+418 GLK

-442 DGKPLP
+442 DGRPLP
-448 IQSQGAGLLSEI
+448 VQSQGSGLLSEI
-460 YKKYVGD
+460 YRKYVGD

-487 LLSRGDVPQDSKRAT
+487 LLSRGDVPQDSGRAT

-567 LMEKV
+567 LMKKV
-572 VSSSFSQGGFRS
+572 VGSSFSLGGFRS

-590 DCESVDS
+590 DC
-597 GFVNSEFVD
+597 
-606 GDRGDRF
+606 DRGDSF

-618 ILVSNNFRNN
+618 ILVRNN

>member
-56 ELAIEGFTR
+56 ELAVEGFTR
-65 FESLAIRSIAEAL
+65 FESLAIRSITEAL

-92 ILSTTKADV
+92 ILSATKADV
-101 EELGFAE
+101 EELGFAA

-120 AQRIAEHIGIGG
+120 AQRIAEHVGIGG

-153 LISAGHYNNAVVC
+153 LISAGYYDNAVVC

-212 RADSLREGD
+212 RADSLRDGD

-254 KGRDVSELAFVSA
+254 KGRDASELAFVSA

-288 SAVPLTALKGWFG
+288 SSVPLTALKGWFG

-313 FGMMAVSESVVLPL
+313 LGMMAVSESVVLPL

-341 SSELRA
+341 SPELRA

-367 LYRRVREGKERETA
+367 LYRRVRAGMERETA
-381 PELKEADHSM
+381 PELKE
-391 SEAVP
+391 
-396 ELKETAHL
+396 T
-404 EAAHLEAAHLEAAH
+404 AH
-418 SMGETAPSLK
+418 SMGEAAPGLK
-428 ELHRV
+428 ELHRI

-442 DGKPLP
+442 DGRRLP
-448 IQSQGAGLLSEI
+448 VQSQGAGLLSEI
-460 YKKYVGD
+460 YRKYVGD

-487 LLSRGDVPQDSKRAT
+487 LLSRGDVPQDSGRAT

-552 TGETSLYITDFRDEA
+552 TGETSLYITDFRDGA
-567 LMEKV
+567 LMKKV
-572 VSSSFSQGGFRS
+572 VSSSFSLGGFRS

-590 DCESVDS
+590 DC
-597 GFVNSEFVD
+597 
-606 GDRGDRF
+606 DRGDSF

-618 ILVSNNFRNN
+618 ILVKNIG

>member
-56 ELAIEGFTR
+56 KLAVEGFTR
-65 FESLAIRSIAEAL
+65 FESLAIRSITEAL

-101 EELGFAE
+101 EELGFAA

-120 AQRIAEHIGIGG
+120 AQRIAEHVGIGG

-153 LISAGHYNNAVVC
+153 LISCGHYDNAVVC

-212 RADSLREGD
+212 RADSLRDGD

-254 KGRDVSELAFVSA
+254 KGRDASELAFVSA

-288 SAVPLTALKGWFG
+288 SSVPLTALKGWFG

-313 FGMMAVSESVVLPL
+313 LGMMAVSESVVLPL

-341 SSELRA
+341 SPELRA

-367 LYRRVREGKERETA
+367 LYRRVREGMERETVPGLEKAAHSKGETA
-381 PELKEADHSM
+381 PELKE
-391 SEAVP
+391 
-396 ELKETAHL
+396 T
-404 EAAHLEAAHLEAAH
+404 AH
-418 SMGETAPSLK
+418 SMGEAAPGLK

-442 DGKPLP
+442 DGRPLP
-448 IQSQGAGLLSEI
+448 VQSQGAGFLSEI
-460 YKKYVGD
+460 YRKYVGD

-472 KMDAL
+472 KMDSL

-487 LLSRGDVPQDSKRAT
+487 LLSRSDVPQDSGRAT

-567 LMEKV
+567 LMKKV
-572 VSSSFSQGGFRS
+572 VSSSFSLGGFRS

-590 DCESVDS
+590 DC
-597 GFVNSEFVD
+597 
-606 GDRGDRF
+606 DRGDSF

-618 ILVSNNFRNN
+618 ILVKNIG

>member
-13 LGMSSQENWRAVMQG
+13 LGMSSKENWRAVMQG

-56 ELAIEGFTR
+56 KLAVEGFTR
-65 FESLAIRSIAEAL
+65 FESLAIRSITEAL

-101 EELGFAE
+101 EELGFAA

-120 AQRIAEHIGIGG
+120 AQRIAEHVGIGG
-132 GAIVCCNACIS
+132 RAIVCCNACIS

-153 LISAGHYNNAVVC
+153 LISCGHYDNAVVC

-212 RADSLREGD
+212 RADSLRDGD

-254 KGRDVSELAFVSA
+254 KGRDDSELAFVSV

-288 SAVPLTALKGWFG
+288 SSVPLTALKGWFG

-313 FGMMAVSESVVLPL
+313 LGMMAVSESVVLPL

-341 SSELRA
+341 SPELRA

-367 LYRRVREGKERETA
+367 LYRRVRAGMEREAA
-381 PELKEADHSM
+381 PG
-391 SEAVP
+391 
-396 ELKETAHL
+396 L
-404 EAAHLEAAHLEAAH
+404 EEAAH
-418 SMGETAPSLK
+418 SMGEAAPGLK

-442 DGKPLP
+442 DGRPLP

-460 YKKYVGD
+460 YRKYVGD

-567 LMEKV
+567 LMKKV
-572 VSSSFSQGGFRS
+572 VSSSFSLGGFRS

-590 DCESVDS
+590 DC
-597 GFVNSEFVD
+597 
-606 GDRGDRF
+606 DRGDSF

-618 ILVSNNFRNN
+618 ILVRNN

>member
-56 ELAIEGFTR
+56 DLAIDGFTR
-65 FESLAIRSIAEAL
+65 FESLAIRSITEAL

-120 AQRIAEHIGIGG
+120 AQRIAEHVGIGG

-153 LISAGHYNNAVVC
+153 LISTGHYDNAVVC

-221 WLFERGEMDNDAF
+221 WLLERGEMDNDAF

-246 RKVLEAVM
+246 RTVLEAVM
-254 KGRDVSELAFVSA
+254 TGRDASELAFVSA

-313 FGMMAVSESVVLPL
+313 LGMMAVSESVVLPL

-381 PELKEADHSM
+381 PGLEEADHS
-391 SEAVP
+391 
-396 ELKETAHL
+396 KGETAPDL
-404 EAAHLEAAHLEAAH
+404 KEAAH
-418 SMGETAPSLK
+418 SMGEAVPSLK

-487 LLSRGDVPQDSKRAT
+487 LLSRGDVPQDSGRAT

-567 LMEKV
+567 LMKKV

-590 DCESVDS
+590 DCEFVDG
-597 GFVNSEFVD
+597 GFVNSEFAD

-618 ILVSNNFRNN
+618 ILVSNN

>member
-56 ELAIEGFTR
+56 ELAVEGFTR
-65 FESLAIRSIAEAL
+65 FESLAIRSITEAL

-101 EELGFAE
+101 EELGFVE
-108 ERDGDYHRPALS
+108 EMDGDYHRPALS
-120 AQRIAEHIGIGG
+120 AQRIAEHVGIGG

-153 LISAGHYNNAVVC
+153 LISCGHYDNAVVC

-212 RADSLREGD
+212 RADSLRDGD

-254 KGRDVSELAFVSA
+254 KGRDASELAFVSA

-288 SAVPLTALKGWFG
+288 SSVPLTALKGWFG

-313 FGMMAVSESVVLPL
+313 LGMMAVSESVVLPL

-341 SSELRA
+341 SPELRA

-367 LYRRVREGKERETA
+367 LYRRVRAGMERETA
-381 PELKEADHSM
+381 PG
-391 SEAVP
+391 
-396 ELKETAHL
+396 L
-404 EAAHLEAAHLEAAH
+404 EDAAH
-418 SMGETAPSLK
+418 SMGEIAPELKKTANLMGETAPGLK

-442 DGKPLP
+442 DGRPLP
-448 IQSQGAGLLSEI
+448 VQSQGAGLLSEI
-460 YKKYVGD
+460 YRKYVGD

-487 LLSRGDVPQDSKRAT
+487 LLSRGDVPQDSGRAT

-567 LMEKV
+567 LMKKV
-572 VSSSFSQGGFRS
+572 VSSSFSLGGFRS

-590 DCESVDS
+590 DC
-597 GFVNSEFVD
+597 
-606 GDRGDRF
+606 DRGDSF

-618 ILVSNNFRNN
+618 ILVRNN

>member
-56 ELAIEGFTR
+56 ELAVEGFTR
-65 FESLAIRSIAEAL
+65 FESLAIRSITEAL

-101 EELGFAE
+101 EELGFVE
-108 ERDGDYHRPALS
+108 EMDGDYHRPALS
-120 AQRIAEHIGIGG
+120 AQRIAEHVGIGG

-153 LISAGHYNNAVVC
+153 LISCGHYDNAVVC

-212 RADSLREGD
+212 RADSLRDGD

-254 KGRDVSELAFVSA
+254 KGRDDSELAFVSV

-313 FGMMAVSESVVLPL
+313 LGMMAVSESVVLPL

-341 SSELRA
+341 SPELRA

-367 LYRRVREGKERETA
+367 LYRRVREGMERETA
-381 PELKEADHSM
+381 PGLEMAAHSKG
-391 SEAVP
+391 ETAP

-404 EAAHLEAAHLEAAH
+404 MGEAAP
-418 SMGETAPSLK
+418 GLK

-442 DGKPLP
+442 DGRPLP
-448 IQSQGAGLLSEI
+448 VQSQGAGLLSEI
-460 YKKYVGD
+460 YRKYVGD

-487 LLSRGDVPQDSKRAT
+487 LLSRGDVPQDSERAT

-552 TGETSLYITDFRDEA
+552 TGETSLYITDFRDET
-567 LMEKV
+567 LMRKV

-590 DCESVDS
+590 DCEFVNS

-618 ILVSNNFRNN
+618 ILVRNN

>member
-56 ELAIEGFTR
+56 GLAVEGFTR
-65 FESLAIRSIAEAL
+65 FESLAIRSITEAL

-101 EELGFAE
+101 EELDFAA

-120 AQRIAEHIGIGG
+120 AQRIAEHVGIGG

-153 LISAGHYNNAVVC
+153 LISCGHYDNAVVC

-212 RADSLREGD
+212 RADSLRDGD

-246 RKVLEAVM
+246 RKALEAVM
-254 KGRDVSELAFVSA
+254 NGRDASELAFVSA

-288 SAVPLTALKGWFG
+288 SSVPLTALKGWFG

-313 FGMMAVSESVVLPL
+313 LGMMAVSESVVLPL

-341 SSELRA
+341 SPELRA

-367 LYRRVREGKERETA
+367 LYRRVRAGMERETA
-381 PELKEADHSM
+381 PGLEKAAHSKG
-391 SEAVP
+391 ETAP

-404 EAAHLEAAHLEAAH
+404 MGEAAP
-418 SMGETAPSLK
+418 GLK
-428 ELHRV
+428 ELHRI

-442 DGKPLP
+442 DGRRLP
-448 IQSQGAGLLSEI
+448 VQSQGAGLLSEI
-460 YKKYVGD
+460 YRKYVGD

-487 LLSRGDVPQDSKRAT
+487 LLSRGDVPQDSGRAT

-567 LMEKV
+567 LMKKV
-572 VSSSFSQGGFRS
+572 VSSSFSLGGFRS

-590 DCESVDS
+590 DC
-597 GFVNSEFVD
+597 
-606 GDRGDRF
+606 DRGDSF

-618 ILVSNNFRNN
+618 ILVRNN

>member
-56 ELAIEGFTR
+56 ELAVEGFTR
-65 FESLAIRSIAEAL
+65 FESLAIRSITEAL
-78 THTDLDVHGERTIF
+78 THTNLDVHGERTIF

-101 EELGFAE
+101 EELGFAA

-120 AQRIAEHIGIGG
+120 AQRIAEHVGIGG

-153 LISAGHYNNAVVC
+153 LISCGHYDNAVVC

-212 RADSLREGD
+212 RADSLRDGD

-254 KGRDVSELAFVSA
+254 KGRDASELAFVSA

-288 SAVPLTALKGWFG
+288 SSVPLTALKGWFG

-313 FGMMAVSESVVLPL
+313 LGMMAVSESVVLPL

-341 SSELRA
+341 SPELRA

-367 LYRRVREGKERETA
+367 LYRRVRAGMERETA
-381 PELKEADHSM
+381 PGLEKAAHSKG
-391 SEAVP
+391 ETAP

-404 EAAHLEAAHLEAAH
+404 MGEAAP
-418 SMGETAPSLK
+418 GLK

-442 DGKPLP
+442 DGRPLP

-460 YKKYVGD
+460 YRKYVGD

-487 LLSRGDVPQDSKRAT
+487 LLSRGDVPQDSGRAT

-567 LMEKV
+567 LMKKV
-572 VSSSFSQGGFRS
+572 VGSSFSPGGFRS

-590 DCESVDS
+590 DC
-597 GFVNSEFVD
+597 
-606 GDRGDRF
+606 DRGDSF

-618 ILVSNNFRNN
+618 ILVKNIG

>member
-56 ELAIEGFTR
+56 ELAVEGFTR
-65 FESLAIRSIAEAL
+65 FESLAIRSITEAL
-78 THTDLDVHGERTIF
+78 THTDLNVHGERTIF

-101 EELGFAE
+101 EELGFAA

-120 AQRIAEHIGIGG
+120 AQRIAEHVGIGG

-153 LISAGHYNNAVVC
+153 LISCGHYDNAVVC

-212 RADSLREGD
+212 RTDSLRDGD

-254 KGRDVSELAFVSA
+254 KGRDASELAFVSA

-288 SAVPLTALKGWFG
+288 SSVPLTALKGWFG

-313 FGMMAVSESVVLPL
+313 LGMMAVSESVVLPL

-341 SSELRA
+341 SPELRA

-367 LYRRVREGKERETA
+367 LYRRVREGMERETA
-381 PELKEADHSM
+381 PG
-391 SEAVP
+391 
-396 ELKETAHL
+396 L
-404 EAAHLEAAHLEAAH
+404 EDAAP
-418 SMGETAPSLK
+418 GLK

-442 DGKPLP
+442 DGRPLP
-448 IQSQGAGLLSEI
+448 VQSQGAGLLSEI
-460 YKKYVGD
+460 YRKYVGD

-487 LLSRGDVPQDSKRAT
+487 LLSRSDVPQDSGRAT

-567 LMEKV
+567 LMKKV
-572 VSSSFSQGGFRS
+572 VSSSFSPGGFRS

-590 DCESVDS
+590 DC
-597 GFVNSEFVD
+597 
-606 GDRGDRF
+606 DRGDSF

-618 ILVSNNFRNN
+618 ILVKNIG

>member
-56 ELAIEGFTR
+56 GLAVGGFTR
-65 FESLAIRSIAEAL
+65 FESLAIRSVTEAL
-78 THTDLDVHGERTIF
+78 THTDLDVHGARTIF
-92 ILSTTKADV
+92 ILSTIKADV
-101 EELGFAE
+101 EELGFAA

-120 AQRIAEHIGIGG
+120 AQRIAEHVGIGG

-153 LISAGHYNNAVVC
+153 LISCGHYDNAVVC

-212 RADSLREGD
+212 RADSFRDGD

-254 KGRDVSELAFVSA
+254 KGRDASELAFVSA

-288 SAVPLTALKGWFG
+288 SSVPLTALKGWFG

-313 FGMMAVSESVVLPL
+313 LGMMAVSESVVLPL

-341 SSELRA
+341 SPELRA

-367 LYRRVREGKERETA
+367 LYRRVREEMERETA
-381 PELKEADHSM
+381 PELKE
-391 SEAVP
+391 
-396 ELKETAHL
+396 TAHL
-404 EAAHLEAAHLEAAH
+404 MGEAAP
-418 SMGETAPSLK
+418 GLK

-442 DGKPLP
+442 DGMRLSV
-448 IQSQGAGLLSEI
+448 QSQGAGLLSEI
-460 YKKYVGD
+460 YRKYVGD

-487 LLSRGDVPQDSKRAT
+487 LLSRGDVPQDSGRAT
-502 ILFNRTSSVVADR
+502 IFFNRTSSVVADR

-567 LMEKV
+567 LMKKV
-572 VSSSFSQGGFRS
+572 VGSSFSLGGFRS

-590 DCESVDS
+590 DC
-597 GFVNSEFVD
+597 
-606 GDRGDRF
+606 DRGDSF

-618 ILVSNNFRNN
+618 ILVKNIG